1 VAERRCCSAFGGAAT
16 TTNAEE
22 IREFALALSRPTGAV
37 VEGWR
42 GEIEG
47 IDLMLRLFEEKIRN
61 TDNTRAKTVYLAMPA
76 LP

>member
-1 VAERRCCSAFGGAAT
+1 MLLCVRRRSHNDLAT

-47 IDLMLRLFEEKIRN
+47 TDHMLRLLKEKIRKTN
-61 TDNTRAKTVYLAMPA
+61 NNRAKTVYLAMPA